1 MARPSLKEQRS
12 KEILSA
18 FARCVARL
26 GLEGATLERIAEE
39 AGVARP
45 AVRHFIG
52 NRDELVEALAAH
64 VQQDYQAKMEAMFAC
79 LPETGRVEA
88 LLEMLFAPAHYSSS
102 DDVALANALTAAAER
117 YPSVA
122 DTLRNWLSE
131 FDQRFQHELS
141 KQYPDA
147 LPEDLAATSFG
158 VISIYFNIDG
168 LSPLALPDRFAVA
181 AKSAALKLTETLET
195 SHHEKR

>member
-45 AVRHFIG
+45 AVRHFVG

-64 VQQDYQAKMEAMFAC
+64 VQDDYQTKMEAMFDW
-79 LPETGRVEA
+79 LPETGRIDA
-88 LLEMLFAPAHYSSS
+88 LLETLFAPDHYSSS
-102 DDVALANALTAAAER
+102 DDVALANALIAAADR

-122 DTLRNWLSE
+122 ETLSGWICD
-131 FDQRFQHELS
+131 FDQRLQRELAA
-141 KQYPDA
+141 QYPNA
-147 LPEDLAATSFG
+147 APEDVAAASFG

-168 LSPLALPDRFAVA
+168 LSPLALPDRYAAA
-181 AKSAALKLTETLET
+181 AKRGALKLIESLEAPQ
-195 SHHEKR
+195 HEKR